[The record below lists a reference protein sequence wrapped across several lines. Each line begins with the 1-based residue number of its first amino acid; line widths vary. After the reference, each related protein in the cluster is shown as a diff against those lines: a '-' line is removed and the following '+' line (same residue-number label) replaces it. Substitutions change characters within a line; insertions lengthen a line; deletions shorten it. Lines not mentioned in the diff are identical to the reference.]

1 MNDMTSASPTPAAK
15 PKPRP
20 RPQVMKLTEAAAQ
33 RITELTKRA
42 DSEIVG
48 LRVGIKNGGCAGQ
61 SYTVEY
67 AHEVRPT
74 DEVVEDKGVK
84 ILVDPKAVLFL
95 LGTEMDYK
103 ADKMQAQF
111 IFNNPEPG
119 LRLRLRRVGATDA
132 GEGVVFSCTRPL
144 RGRVG
149 SHGAQRMRD
158 GRGDGLSTSNSA
170 GVERP
175 SPHLGSHSC
184 EPILRSRG
192 GCR

>member
-1 MNDMTSASPTPAAK
+1 MTSTSSTSK

-33 RITELTKRA
+33 RVQELTRRA

-48 LRVGIKNGGCAGQ
+48 LRVGVKNGGCAGQ

-84 ILVDPKAVLFL
+84 VLVDPKAVLFL

-103 ADKMQAQF
+103 ADKLQAQF
-111 IFNNPEPG
+111 IFNNPNQ
-119 LRLRLRRVGATDA
+119 VGACGC
-132 GEGVVFSCTRPL
+132 GESVQLKPAKT
-144 RGRVG
+144 
-149 SHGAQRMRD
+149 
-158 GRGDGLSTSNSA
+158 GD
-170 GVERP
+170 
-175 SPHLGSHSC
+175 
-184 EPILRSRG
+184 
-192 GCR
+192 